1 MKKTFSYPD
10 VSVVVVNHNGK
21 RYLEKCL
28 SSLKHL
34 DYKKEKLQ
42 IVMVDNCS
50 TDGSSNFVKRQFPG
64 VRVLHND
71 INNYAKANNI
81 GIKSS
86 DGEFV
91 ALLNNDTYV
100 DKNWLSELINV
111 TKKHQRIGCAGSKV
125 LFPDGRIQ
133 SAGHYE
139 FPNFYWGDRGLREPD
154 IGQYDFSEEVSSL
167 SGASVLFR
175 RKCLEEV
182 GFLDEDFVMYLEDVD
197 LFLRCRDKE
206 WKLVYAP
213 KSIVYHE
220 FHGTADNKLV
230 NYYIERNRLLL
241 IAKHFPE
248 KLSDALI
255 GKGYFVH
262 DKDAAFHNEIYS
274 ILPEVFTKLLNAHGR
289 KTMHILMPNIFE
301 NLKKLDNLK
310 KDAVVQSLNSEQ
322 ENLKNIIQEKDNQKT
337 QIEEAYKQE
346 SSALSTKNQEL
357 SDKLNQLE
365 MTAKE
370 ISGQKTQIE
379 ESYEKEKKEIL
390 IQKNIADRTL
400 TKIGENVKNKIEENA
415 ILSTKN
421 LELSDK
427 LNQKEIL
434 FDNLVREISEKSS
447 FIKDLFVQ
455 KSSIEQELRIRI
467 EDFYR
472 KKEEADAEI
481 RCLKTE
487 NIKNKAIIEE
497 KGKEL
502 NNMQTL
508 IQNLSFQLGNI
519 KRETE
524 LLKEK
529 NIEKDMLIR
538 DIDLK
543 RQKLEQELSD
553 ANKLI
558 NNQKAE
564 IENYKNSINRLE
576 AQKNDFYNSETY
588 RFIVKP
594 VWNFLD
600 LIKPKTHGFKN
611 IFSHVF
617 RNSLL
622 LIIVFLFSVFIAI
635 PLKIRKF
642 FKF

>member
-1 MKKTFSYPD
+1 MTA
-10 VSVVVVNHNGK
+10 
-21 RYLEKCL
+21 
-28 SSLKHL
+28 
-34 DYKKEKLQ
+34 KE
-42 IVMVDNCS
+42 I
-50 TDGSSNFVKRQFPG
+50 
-64 VRVLHND
+64 
-71 INNYAKANNI
+71 
-81 GIKSS
+81 
-86 DGEFV
+86 
-91 ALLNNDTYV
+91 
-100 DKNWLSELINV
+100 
-111 TKKHQRIGCAGSKV
+111 
-125 LFPDGRIQ
+125 
-133 SAGHYE
+133 
-139 FPNFYWGDRGLREPD
+139 
-154 IGQYDFSEEVSSL
+154 
-167 SGASVLFR
+167 SG
-175 RKCLEEV
+175 
-182 GFLDEDFVMYLEDVD
+182 
-197 LFLRCRDKE
+197 
-206 WKLVYAP
+206 
-213 KSIVYHE
+213 
-220 FHGTADNKLV
+220 
-230 NYYIERNRLLL
+230 
-241 IAKHFPE
+241 
-248 KLSDALI
+248 
-255 GKGYFVH
+255 
-262 DKDAAFHNEIYS
+262 
-274 ILPEVFTKLLNAHGR
+274 
-289 KTMHILMPNIFE
+289 
-301 NLKKLDNLK
+301 
-310 KDAVVQSLNSEQ
+310 
-322 ENLKNIIQEKDNQKT
+322 QKT